1 MPLCLPMTQRLDG
14 RRTAA
19 APPLEPM
26 AIRAARARFGELV
39 DRVARGGYFLI
50 LRHSSPLAVL
60 LPASDYERLAEVSRR
75 DQELAAVLR
84 GHGYEVTPWSTATVL
99 EVVAR
104 ILGAR

>member
-1 MPLCLPMTQRLDG
+1 MKDNSTRVIE
-14 RRTAA
+14 
-19 APPLEPM
+19 APALQPM
-26 AIRAARARFGELV
+26 AIRAARGRFGELV

-60 LPASDYERLAEVSRR
+60 LPAKDYEELAEVSRR
-75 DQELAAVLR
+75 DRELAAVLR
-84 GHGYEVTPWSTATVL
+84 GHGYEVAPWSTTTVL